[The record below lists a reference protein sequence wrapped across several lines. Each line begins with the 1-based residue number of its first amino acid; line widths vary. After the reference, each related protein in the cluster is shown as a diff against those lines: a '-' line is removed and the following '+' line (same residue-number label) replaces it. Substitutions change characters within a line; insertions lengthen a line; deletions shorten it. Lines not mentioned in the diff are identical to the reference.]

1 MWCLVLLKDGKISFI
16 VYLETI
22 ENHKLIIGA
31 VVSEFAKK
39 NTTSPCPQ
47 NNEVHDRH

>member
-39 NTTSPCPQ
+39 KYYFSLPSKQWGP
-47 NNEVHDRH
+47 R